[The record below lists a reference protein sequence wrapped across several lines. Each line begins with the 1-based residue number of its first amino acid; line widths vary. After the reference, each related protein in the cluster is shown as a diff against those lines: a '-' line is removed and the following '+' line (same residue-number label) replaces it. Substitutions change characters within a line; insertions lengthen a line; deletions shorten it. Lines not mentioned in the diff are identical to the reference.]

1 MSLSNAVRAQIEL
14 KNVENTLRRTL
25 EEARSENAAENYGVS
40 QDDVDEAIRLTQRA
54 GRAVGKLHDHLGEAS
69 QRSTISG
76 IAELGQK
83 GDD

>member
-1 MSLSNAVRAQIEL
+1 MSLRNAVQVQLGLED
-14 KNVENTLRRTL
+14 VERILRRTL

-40 QDDVDEAIRLTQRA
+40 QDDVDEAIKLIQRA
-54 GRAVGKLHDHLGEAS
+54 GRAVGNLHGHLSEAA
-69 QRSTISG
+69 QRSTIPG

>member
-1 MSLSNAVRAQIEL
+1 MSLRNAVQAQLGIEDA
-14 KNVENTLRRTL
+14 ERILRRLL

-40 QDDVDEAIRLTQRA
+40 QEDVDRVIKKIQKA
-54 GRAVGKLHDHLGEAS
+54 GRAVGKLHTLLNELS
-69 QRSTISG
+69 LNSTVPG